1 MDVNYIKNKFCQHGS
16 ETPFFTLNGVTDYAR
31 VIEVYDGDT
40 ITIVMKVHETFLKFK
55 CRLMDI
61 DTCEI
66 RSNNDKNKELGLKAR
81 NRLIQLITD
90 KQVDEISSK
99 KEISSFLEDDVYII
113 YVHCF
118 GYDKY
123 GRVLVHCYK
132 NNDMNA
138 KSFSHILVEE
148 KLAYFYQGD
157 KKLNDEQ
164 QIKALK

>member
-1 MDVNYIKNKFCQHGS
+1 MNSIKEMFRHHGS
-16 ETPFFTLNGVTDYAR
+16 ETPFFTLDGIKDYAR

-40 ITIVMKVHETFLKFK
+40 ITIVMKVHGTFLKFK

-66 RSNNDKNKELGLKAR
+66 RSNNDKNKELAFKAR

-90 KQVDEISSK
+90 KQVNEKSNK
-99 KEISSFLEDDVYII
+99 KDVNSFLEDDVYVIW
-113 YVHCF
+113 VHCF

-132 NNDMNA
+132 PNNINA
-138 KSFSHILVEE
+138 KSFSDILVEE

-157 KKLNDEQ
+157 KKTSEEQ
-164 QIKALK
+164 QLQLLRS